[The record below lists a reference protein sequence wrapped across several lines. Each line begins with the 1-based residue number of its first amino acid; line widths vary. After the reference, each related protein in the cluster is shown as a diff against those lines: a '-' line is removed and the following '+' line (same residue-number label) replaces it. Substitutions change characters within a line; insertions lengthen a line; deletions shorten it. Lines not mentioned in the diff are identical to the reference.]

1 MDLEQLNKIDTSNP
15 DQVKALQ
22 TFLKTRGYYNGPIDG
37 KWGGGTTTGT
47 VKLREELTTAANTA
61 RDTETAKTEGIKAA
75 NDPTAR
81 LTKMATEFG
90 PWAVGVGAGIGT
102 GIGVAKKFNKED
114 KLQSEAASRLAK
126 AKDITPQAGREGLAR
141 MDSRRA
147 WRSGKQF
154 LGPAAFGGAGAF
166 TSEVVAPRFNDD
178 PETKKYINLAAT
190 TENAAGAG
198 LASKQM
204 LDLALR
210 GDPIDQE
217 DRARIMSRSA
227 PPPAATPDAPVL
239 RTPADRLTAAARA
252 AGASGKLTKKTAA
265 EYLATNVNAENRAAV
280 ATELGVGPGQKI
292 TSAIKKLSTSRKPSV
307 LIGPMIAAGMGYDA
321 ASSEAEAAGA
331 TPAEA
336 RTRGAVAGTGAAALT
351 GGAMYGL
358 SKLPQMMGRAAGTG
372 MSMLAPF
379 AAADMYDPT
388 PEELSRDRNAVARKF
403 PRFLHGGA
411 VEDAYQMAQTP
422 EPSPVRSQLSGFAAE
437 RAGPL
442 SSASALQVPE
452 GIPLPRPDGASPY
465 AEAQPARAA
474 SGDERFDTALKEWL
488 GLIQEHNSSIG
499 GQPPNFQQAPAVIGA
514 R

>member
-1 MDLEQLNKIDTSNP
+1 MDLEQLNKIDTSNAA
-15 DQVKALQ
+15 QVKELQ
-22 TFLKTRGYYNGPIDG
+22 IFLKTRGYYSGPIDG
-37 KWGGGTTTGT
+37 KWGGGTTEGA
-47 VKLREELTTAANTA
+47 VKLRTELTTAANTA

-114 KLQSEAASRLAK
+114 RLQSEAASRLAK
-126 AKDITPQAGREGLAR
+126 ARDITPQAGREGLTR

-166 TSEVVAPRFNDD
+166 TSEVIAPRFNDD

-198 LASKQM
+198 LASKQL

-227 PPPAATPDAPVL
+227 PPPSATPDAPIL
-239 RTPADRLTAAARA
+239 RTPADRLTSAARA
-252 AGASGKLTKKTAA
+252 AGATGKLTKQTAA
-265 EYLATNVNAENRAAV
+265 DYLANNVTPENRAAV

-292 TSAIKKLSTSRKPSV
+292 ASAVKKLSLSRKPSV
-307 LIGPMIAAGMGYDA
+307 LIGPSIAAGVAYDA

-331 TPAEA
+331 TPGEA
-336 RTRGAVAGTGAAALT
+336 RTRGAVAGTGAAAVT
-351 GGAMYGL
+351 GGAMYGA
-358 SKLPQMMGRAAGTG
+358 SKLPRLGRALGPAANA
-372 MSMLAPF
+372 LAAYSYADEAKGFRDAMPPEERGGPSSLLSHAMP
-379 AAADMYDPT
+379 AAMRGARDVASIASAPGRLRDAAVSAFTPGNAT
-388 PEELSRDRNAVARKF
+388 PEETQGSI
-403 PRFLHGGA
+403 
-411 VEDAYQMAQTP
+411 YP
-422 EPSPVRSQLSGFAAE
+422 EAA
-437 RAGPL
+437 P
-442 SSASALQVPE
+442 
-452 GIPLPRPDGASPY
+452 ASPY

-474 SGDERFDTALKEWL
+474 SGDQRFDDALQAWL

-499 GQPPNFQQAPAVIGA
+499 GQPPNFQQAPAMIGA